1 MSGVY
6 SSPSIAPF
14 FSLAYTRD
22 TSQKL
27 GHILIE
33 KRSVS
38 TICAEDF
45 MQRKQ
50 PDIYGGK
57 DPRDLAAYSIAEAA
71 RYLKIPPTTLRPWV
85 AGREYPRRKGA
96 GFFAPLIATPEEH
109 PPRLSFNNLVE
120 AYVLRALRTQH
131 GVSIDAVRKASDFAA
146 KGYSVGRLLL
156 SPKLYTGTGDLFLE
170 KYGQLVNLT
179 KSGQLAMKK
188 ILDAHLKRVELDQAD
203 LPTRF
208 YPFVTSDTR
217 EDRKII
223 VIDARRAF
231 GRPIVSRRG
240 VSIAAIVDR
249 IDAGETVEVV
259 ARDYGLE
266 REEVEEAIIYAQA
279 A

>member
-1 MSGVY
+1 M
-6 SSPSIAPF
+6 
-14 FSLAYTRD
+14 
-22 TSQKL
+22 
-27 GHILIE
+27 E
-33 KRSVS
+33 
-38 TICAEDF
+38 
-45 MQRKQ
+45 RKKQ
-50 PDIYGGK
+50 DIYGGK

-85 AGREYPRRKGA
+85 AGREYPRRKGS

-109 PPRLSFNNLVE
+109 PSRLSFNNLVE

-131 GVSIDAVRKASDFAA
+131 GVSIDAVRKAINFAA

-156 SPKLYTGTGDLFLE
+156 SPKLYTDAGELFLE

-188 ILDAHLKRVELDQAD
+188 ILEAYLKRVELDQTD
-203 LPTRF
+203 LPIRF
-208 YPFVTSDTR
+208 YPFVTGDTR

-249 IDAGETVEVV
+249 IDAGETVEAV
-259 ARDYGLE
+259 ASDYDLE
-266 REEVEEAIIYAQA
+266 REEVEEAVIYAQA